1 MESAISKKRLAFS
14 EKPEHGPAS
23 KVKGTEFFT
32 KNIKVRSTKNK
43 LPIKKK
49 RIFFCETCKL

>member
-1 MESAISKKRLAFS
+1 MGSAISKKRLAFS
-14 EKPEHGPAS
+14 EKPEHGPAL

-43 LPIKKK
+43 LPRKKK
-49 RIFFCETCKL
+49 ESFFVKL